1 MPCGARPL
9 KKSEVRRK
17 GSRALGRLAAVF
29 DASREW
35 QNRTAIPV
43 WLHQEQAA
51 AAHVNLAA
59 LRQTVLSGLPP
70 LGVAIVFVDDRA
82 DAQVRVHFD
91 SDGNWSCV
99 GIDAHS
105 RAETEP
111 TMNLESVDERTVL
124 HEFCHM
130 LGLLH
135 EHSHPARPFEF
146 DESVVIDEMKEEY
159 GWDEDV
165 TRVNILDKSAADAT
179 DATAFDE
186 DSIMMYDIPERWTVG
201 DYEVR
206 RDELSSAL
214 SRGDVAQ
221 LQRWYPGGE
230 SGGEGGSEGGSE
242 GAESGALP
250 VHPRTKP
257 VPPDAVLWYVL
268 FGVLGAAS
276 LAVLANAAS
285 SVYAN
290 RARGKSKQ

>member
-29 DASREW
+29 DASKTW

-43 WLHQEQAA
+43 WLHPEQARKA
-51 AAHVNLAA
+51 RVDLGA
-59 LRQTVLSGLPP
+59 LRETVLSGLPP
-70 LGVAIVFVDDRA
+70 MGIQILFVDDRA

-91 SDGNWSCV
+91 PTKGNWSYV
-99 GIDAHS
+99 GRDAQTFV
-105 RAETEP
+105 ALEP
-111 TMNLESVDERTVL
+111 TMNLENVDERTVL

-135 EHSHPARPFEF
+135 EHSHPDRPFEF
-146 DESVVIDEMKEEY
+146 DEQAVIDEMQRDH
-159 GWDEDV
+159 GWDEET
-165 TRVNILDKSAADAT
+165 TRVNILSKSAEA

-206 RDELSSAL
+206 PDELSSAL

-221 LQRWYPGGE
+221 LRRWYPGGE
-230 SGGEGGSEGGSE
+230 NGSEGT
-242 GAESGALP
+242 ESAALP
-250 VHPRTKP
+250 VHPRSKQ
-257 VPPDAVLWYVL
+257 VPRDAVLSYVL
-268 FGVLGAAS
+268 VGLLGAIVVGG
-276 LAVLANAAS
+276 LYS
-285 SVYAN
+285 SVLK
-290 RARGKSKQ
+290 RRGK